1 MRINV
6 IANIYREDAL
16 AATQIAADW
25 MAARDIRVLA
35 EMETAARTKI
45 PLAHT
50 DEFSDADLVIAFGGD
65 GTLIRAAQ
73 LCSLR
78 GTPILGVYYGRFGF
92 VTQCKGDEL
101 PTMVQAF
108 LAGEAKIESRMMLQ
122 AELIR
127 GKNSITEIHALNE
140 LVLQRSVTARL
151 MTYSVTID
159 GITLTSY
166 PADGVIVST
175 ATGST
180 GYALSAGG
188 PILDPNVQAMLL
200 TALAPH
206 TLSARPLILRP
217 DSVIELAVQSDGDSV
232 FSADGQT
239 RLHIL
244 KGDRIRVKQSPRV
257 TNLVSVEKN
266 DFLLKLRQ
274 LLFWSHS
281 VIGDEE

>member
-1 MRINV
+1 M
-6 IANIYREDAL
+6 E
-16 AATQIAADW
+16 
-25 MAARDIRVLA
+25 ARGIHVLA
-35 EMETAARTKI
+35 ELETASRTK
-45 PLAHT
+45 LQSAHAG
-50 DEFSDADLVIAFGGD
+50 EFSDAELVIAFGGD

-73 LCSLR
+73 LCAER

-92 VTQCKGDEL
+92 VTQCKGEEL

-108 LAGEAKIESRMMLQ
+108 IGGEAVIESRMMLK

-127 GKNSITEIHALNE
+127 GNHPITEIHALNE
-140 LVLQRSVTARL
+140 LVLQRSATARL
-151 MTYSVTID
+151 MTFSVSID
-159 GITLTSY
+159 GISLTRY
-166 PADGVIVST
+166 PADGIIIST
-175 ATGST
+175 PTGST
-180 GYALSAGG
+180 GYSLSAGG

-206 TLSARPLILRP
+206 TLSGRPLIVRP
-217 DSVIELAVQSDGDSV
+217 DSEIELSVLSDGDSV

-244 KGDRIRVKQSPRV
+244 KGDQIRVKQSPRV

-281 VIGDEE
+281 VLGDDE